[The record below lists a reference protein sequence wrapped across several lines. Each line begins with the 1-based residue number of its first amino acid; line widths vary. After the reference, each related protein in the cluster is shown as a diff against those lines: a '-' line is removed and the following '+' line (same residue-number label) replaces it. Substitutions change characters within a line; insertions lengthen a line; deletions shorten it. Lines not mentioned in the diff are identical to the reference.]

1 MAHWTSFVTA
11 IQEACTVALSDVNDV
26 LNPAVA
32 KIMYLSS
39 WPSALLATHEGL
51 CVHSPDPLLEALLFK
66 NYAWEKKCVIHSDT
80 QRGPTN
86 GYYNFNLETE
96 EAKNLTLRD
105 FMEYVCFVMQ
115 ELEEEPDG
123 LQYPQWKYHPLL
135 RFAGVDLHVG
145 KDVELT
151 MKWAEVQCHDCRDW
165 TRRLYWDPPLEE

>member
-11 IQEACTVALSDVNDV
+11 IQEACTVALSDVNDD

-123 LQYPQWKYHPLL
+123 LQYPQWKNHPPPVSHPVITFAKIVIFPVVGLL
-135 RFAGVDLHVG
+135 GLICMSGR
-145 KDVELT
+145 T
-151 MKWAEVQCHDCRDW
+151 SNSQ
-165 TRRLYWDPPLEE
+165 